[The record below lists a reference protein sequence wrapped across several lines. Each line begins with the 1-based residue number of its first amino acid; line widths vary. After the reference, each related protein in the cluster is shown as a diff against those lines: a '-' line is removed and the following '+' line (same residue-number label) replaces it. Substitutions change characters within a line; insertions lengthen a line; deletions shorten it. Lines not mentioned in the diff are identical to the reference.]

1 MKLLNEHPK
10 DPELLLALARLL
22 RADNQLSQ
30 ARRYLMAAGKSLQTG
45 ASLNDKADELR
56 QLIAGELGQLVCNT
70 SMERRNYRRIEL
82 KNSSLVLVSLSLS
95 KMNSMAAIS
104 SISCSNLRNIQTRC
118 ISSSDINNSSRR
130 VADRRIL
137 IAG

>member
-1 MKLLNEHPK
+1 MAAGIGKAPWFAGHGKPLKSAVEDGMKLLKAHPE

-56 QLIAGELGQLVCNT
+56 QLIAGELGQLVLQHVDAET
-70 SMERRNYRRIEL
+70 
-82 KNSSLVLVSLSLS
+82 KLSPH
-95 KMNSMAAIS
+95 
-104 SISCSNLRNIQTRC
+104 
-118 ISSSDINNSSRR
+118 
-130 VADRRIL
+130 
-137 IAG
+137 